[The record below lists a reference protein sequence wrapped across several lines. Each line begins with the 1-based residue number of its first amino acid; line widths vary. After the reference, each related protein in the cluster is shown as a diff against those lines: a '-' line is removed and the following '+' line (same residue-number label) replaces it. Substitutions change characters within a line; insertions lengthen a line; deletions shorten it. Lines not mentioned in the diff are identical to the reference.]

1 MFFLILTLIKVYF
14 QVRNHILL
22 IVTHL
27 KDEKLVAS
35 KILLH
40 EVTITIFTLTYHPA
54 LHPALHSLQDHLFL
68 M

>member
-14 QVRNHILL
+14 QVRNHILF

-35 KILLH
+35 KNLLH